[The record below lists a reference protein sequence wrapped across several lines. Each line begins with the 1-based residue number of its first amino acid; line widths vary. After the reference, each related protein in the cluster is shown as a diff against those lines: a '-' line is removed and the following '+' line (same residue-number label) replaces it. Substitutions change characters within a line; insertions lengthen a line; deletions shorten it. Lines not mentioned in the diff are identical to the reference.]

1 MNDKIKSVKIHM
13 DHIEEIIKVGSINAA
28 ALAISLSNLEG
39 FLRVAGVAAALVYT
53 CMKIIQLI
61 KHWND

>member
-1 MNDKIKSVKIHM
+1 ME
-13 DHIEEIIKVGSINAA
+13 HIEEIVKVGSVNAA
-28 ALAISLSNLEG
+28 AFAISLSNLEG